1 MIEVLG
7 TGLVYRN
14 PKPHLRAVHTWH
26 PSLVLL
32 DNGELLASFD
42 LGQGAESLD
51 YRTYLSRSLDTG
63 LTWSPPLPL
72 LEETTSPRS
81 THSLRI
87 SRTRA
92 GAVLAFGGRFHR
104 NDPEEGLVNR
114 ANLGYVPMDLLWM
127 QSDDGGRTWGPPH
140 RIEPPLVGPS
150 FEICHGIV
158 ELRDGRWLAPTST
171 WKGWEGQ
178 MPNGMKAVTLVSHDQ
193 GHSWPE
199 YIDIVDQYA
208 QAIISWEQSLTELP
222 DGRLLAVVW
231 AFDENAGRS
240 LPNPY
245 TLSDDGRLFSPPR
258 LTGLKG
264 QTAKLLSLADGRVLC
279 LYRRDDQ
286 PGLWANLACI
296 DGEQWINLAEA
307 PLWQGAGSGM
317 TGKAAAG
324 EELSGLKFG
333 YPSMVR
339 LNDGNVFALFWCCED
354 CINNIRW
361 LRIRV

>member
-32 DNGELLASFD
+32 DTGELLASFD

-51 YRTYLSRSLDTG
+51 YRTYLSQSGDNG

-81 THSLRI
+81 THSMRI

-92 GAVLAFGGRFHR
+92 GAVLACGGRFHR
-104 NDPEEGLVNR
+104 TNPEEGLVNR

-127 QSDDGGRTWGPPH
+127 QSDDGGHTWGVPH
-140 RIEPPLVGPS
+140 SIQPPLVGPS

-178 MPNGMKAVTLVSHDQ
+178 MPNGMKAVALVSHDQ
-193 GHSWPE
+193 GRSWPE

-208 QAIISWEQSLTELP
+208 QGIISWEQSLTELP

-231 AFDENAGRS
+231 AFDEKAGRS

-245 TLSDDGRLFSPPR
+245 TLSADGRRFSAPR
-258 LTGLKG
+258 PTGLKG
-264 QTAKLLSLADGRVLC
+264 QTAKLLNLGDGRVLC

-286 PGLWANLACI
+286 PGLWANLARI
-296 DGEQWINLAEA
+296 EGEQWIHLAEA

-339 LNDGNVFALFWCCED
+339 LNDGKVFALFWCCED